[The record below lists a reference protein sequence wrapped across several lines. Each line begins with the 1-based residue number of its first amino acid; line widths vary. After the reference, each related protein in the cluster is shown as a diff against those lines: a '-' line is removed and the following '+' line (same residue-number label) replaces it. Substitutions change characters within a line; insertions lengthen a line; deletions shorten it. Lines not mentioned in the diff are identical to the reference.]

1 MNAVRDFVA
10 LLKPRITVMVLLTAA
25 TGLYLAPVA
34 VEPRRSLWLLIGTV
48 LVVAGANALNM
59 YLERDID
66 GRAHRTRNRP
76 LPAGRLHPAVA
87 LWTGLV
93 LAGGSLPLL
102 AFGVNYL
109 TGLLGLIALLLY
121 VAVYTPMKQRSPGA
135 LVVGAVPG
143 AMPPLMGW
151 TAATGRLDL
160 AGISLFAI
168 LFLWELP
175 HFLAITL
182 YRGNDYQTAGYK
194 VTATEHG
201 TLTAKVQIV
210 LYLAALCPVTLV
222 LVPLGVGG
230 PLYLWTALAAGLG
243 FFLVGLYGLRRAA
256 GMRWARMLFSVSLLY
271 LTVLMAALV
280 IGQAVHRPDEAAAVL
295 SSPRSS

>member
-1 MNAVRDFVA
+1 MSAVRDFIA
-10 LLKPRITVMVLLTAA
+10 LLKPRITLMVLLTAA
-25 TGLYLAPVA
+25 AGLYLAPVP

-59 YLERDID
+59 YLEREID

-76 LPAGRLHPAVA
+76 LPAGRMRPAVA
-87 LWTGLV
+87 LWTGL
-93 LAGGSLPLL
+93 LLSAAALPLL
-102 AFGVNYL
+102 ALGVNYL
-109 TGLLGLIALLLY
+109 TGMLGFLALILY

-168 LFLWELP
+168 LFLWQLP

-182 YRGNDYQTAGYK
+182 FRAEDYQTAGYK

-230 PLYLWTALAAGLG
+230 PLYLWTALAAGLA
-243 FFLVGLYGLRRAA
+243 FFLVGLYGLRQAA
-256 GMRWARMLFSVSLLY
+256 GMRWARTLFSVSLLY
-271 LTVLMAALV
+271 LTVLMAALI
-280 IGQAVHRPDEAAAVL
+280 IGQAVHGADEAAAVL
-295 SSPRSS
+295 VGPRSS

>member
-1 MNAVRDFVA
+1 MSVVRDIIT

-25 TGLYLAPVA
+25 VGLYAAPVP
-34 VEPRRSLWLLIGTV
+34 VEPRRALLLLVGTV

-66 GRAHRTRNRP
+66 GLARRTRNRP
-76 LPAGRLHPAVA
+76 LPAGRLRPAVA
-87 LWTGLV
+87 LWTGLLLGLGALPV
-93 LAGGSLPLL
+93 LT
-102 AFGVNYL
+102 FGVNRL
-109 TGLLGLIALLLY
+109 TGLLGLIALVMY
-121 VAVYTPMKQRSPGA
+121 VAIYTPMKQRSAGA

-143 AMPPLMGW
+143 AIPPLMGW
-151 TAATGRLDL
+151 TAATGQLDL
-160 AGISLFAI
+160 AGLSLFAI

-182 YRGNDYQTAGYK
+182 FRSEDYLSAGYK
-194 VTATEHG
+194 VTASEHG

-222 LVPLGVGG
+222 LVPLGLGG
-230 PLYLWTALAAGLG
+230 PLYLWTALGSGVA
-243 FFLVGLYGLRRAA
+243 FFVVGAYGLRRAA
-256 GMRWARMLFSVSLLY
+256 GLRWARTLFSVSLLY

-280 IGQAVHRPDEAAAVL
+280 IGQAVHGPDEAAAVL
-295 SSPRSS
+295 AGTRSS

>member
-1 MNAVRDFVA
+1 MSAASDFIA

-25 TGLYLAPVA
+25 AGLYLAPVP

-76 LPAGRLHPAVA
+76 LPAGRMHPAVA
-87 LWTGLV
+87 LWTGLL
-93 LAGGSLPLL
+93 LAGGALPLL

-109 TGLLGLIALLLY
+109 TGLLGFIALLLY

-151 TAATGRLDL
+151 TAATGQLDL
-160 AGISLFAI
+160 VGISLFAI
-168 LFLWELP
+168 MFLWQLP

-230 PLYLWTALAAGLG
+230 PLYLWTALGAGLA

-280 IGQAVHRPDEAAAVL
+280 IGQAVHGPDEAAAVL

>member
-1 MNAVRDFVA
+1 MSAVRDFIA
-10 LLKPRITVMVLLTAA
+10 LLKPRITLMVLLTAA
-25 TGLYLAPVA
+25 AGLYLAPVP

-59 YLERDID
+59 YLEREID

-76 LPAGRLHPAVA
+76 LPAGRMRPAVA
-87 LWTGLV
+87 LWTGL
-93 LAGGSLPLL
+93 LLSAAALPLL
-102 AFGVNYL
+102 TLGVNYL
-109 TGLLGLIALLLY
+109 TGMLGFLALILY

-168 LFLWELP
+168 LFLWQLP

-182 YRGNDYQTAGYK
+182 FRAEDYQTAGYK

-230 PLYLWTALAAGLG
+230 PLYLWTALAAGLA
-243 FFLVGLYGLRRAA
+243 FFLVGLYGLRQAA
-256 GMRWARMLFSVSLLY
+256 GMRWARTLFSVSLLY
-271 LTVLMAALV
+271 LTVLMAALI
-280 IGQAVHRPDEAAAVL
+280 IGQAVHGADEAAAVL
-295 SSPRSS
+295 VGPRSS